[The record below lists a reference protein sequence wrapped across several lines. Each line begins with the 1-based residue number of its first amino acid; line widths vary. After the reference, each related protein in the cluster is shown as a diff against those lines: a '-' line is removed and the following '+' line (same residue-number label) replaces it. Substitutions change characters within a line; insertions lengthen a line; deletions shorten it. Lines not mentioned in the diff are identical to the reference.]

1 MNKKEVLINGI
12 IKENPVLVMTLGL
25 CPVLAI
31 TTKVENAIG
40 MGICFIF
47 VLLMSNLFI
56 SIFRNIIPS
65 DIRIPIYILIISSF
79 VTIVEMLMAAFLPV
93 LNNNLGIFISLIV
106 VNCIVLGRAESFASK
121 NNVVYSLVDGLAVG
135 FGYFIVLVLVSLIR
149 EFLSFGSI
157 TLWDGVSFKI
167 KSEIFTK
174 YFSTPSGAYIVLGL
188 LFAVITLTKNKKV
201 KR

>member
-167 KSEIFTK
+167 ESEIFTK

>member
-1 MNKKEVLINGI
+1 MNKKEILINGI

-47 VLLMSNLFI
+47 VLLMSNFFI

-167 KSEIFTK
+167 TSEIFTK

>member
-1 MNKKEVLINGI
+1 MNKKEVVINGI

-167 KSEIFTK
+167 ESEIFTK

>member
-167 KSEIFTK
+167 ESEIFTK

-188 LFAVITLTKNKKV
+188 LFAIITLTKNKKV